1 MSTDT
6 LVCLFFITFGL
17 IGNLYTLRR
26 IRANREA
33 QR

>member
-1 MSTDT
+1 MTTDD
-6 LVCLFFITFGL
+6 LVATFLIIFGL
-17 IGNLYTLRR
+17 LGNIYTLRR

>member
-1 MSTDT
+1 MTTDS
-6 LVCLFFITFGL
+6 LVATFLIIFGL
-17 IGNLYTLRR
+17 LGNIYTLRR